1 MKKAYFQYYETFED
15 ILAKIKDDVK
25 REAFRRVIIRYGL
38 YGTVPTGLTEIEDMA
53 WGIIKDLIDQQQHRR
68 EVNRANRVG
77 KKAETTIEKTAE
89 VETPAQAEKP
99 KAARMEKPT
108 LDEIKSYCKEKGY
121 AINAEAFFNYYESN
135 GWKIGGRTAMKNW
148 KAAVQS
154 WAARDR
160 KTGTLWNSNSTDAEV
175 EEYAAMFK

>member
-1 MKKAYFQYYETFED
+1 MKKAYFQYYETFEN
-15 ILAKIKDDVK
+15 IVEKISNPLE
-25 REAFRRVIIRYGL
+25 REAFRVKIINYGL
-38 YGTVPTGLTEIEDMA
+38 YGTQPQISGELEEMA
-53 WGIIKDLIDQQQHRR
+53 WTIIKDLIDQQQHRR

-77 KKAETTIEKTAE
+77 KKTEATTEKTVE

-108 LDEIKSYCKEKGY
+108 LEEIKNYCKEKGY